1 MNDMGDELYKKRKM
15 LAKVQAKIGSLEDEL
30 GKAKKKKESG
40 HL

>member
-30 GKAKKKKESG
+30 GKAKKKESG